1 MRAPKDRSSTMSG
14 EFDYDLFTIGAGSGG
29 VRASRVAAAHGA
41 RVAVAEEYR
50 VGGTCVIRG
59 CVPKKMLVYGA
70 HFAEDLVDAQ
80 HFGWTIGEKRFDWAA
95 LRDHVQRDVTRL
107 EGLYGQTLGNHD
119 VTIFPERATITAPHE
134 ITLASGKVVTAKYI
148 LIATGARPHVPAFS
162 GSEHVITSN
171 EAFHLETLPR
181 RILIAGGG
189 YIANEFAGI
198 FNEFGCKVTIA
209 NRSDTIL
216 RSYDAALR
224 DRLLQISM
232 VKGIEF
238 CFNAEFEAI
247 EKQEDGTLMVKLTG
261 HDAREFDAVMVA
273 TGRVPNIEGL
283 GLETVGVETGRK
295 GEIVV
300 DAFSKTSVDHIYAVG
315 DVTDRVQLTPVAIR
329 EGQAFAD
336 SVFGPGEPYAV
347 DHSCVPSAVFSHPPI
362 ASVGMTEGQARNQL
376 GSIRVFQA
384 DFRPMKN
391 VVAGRNERSLYK
403 MIVDA
408 TNDRIVGIHMIG
420 PEAPEIMQAA
430 AVAVKAGLTK
440 ADFDATV
447 AIHPTM
453 AEELVLFK

>member
-1 MRAPKDRSSTMSG
+1 MTAEYD
-14 EFDYDLFTIGAGSGG
+14 FDLFTIGAGSGG

-41 RVAVAEEYR
+41 KVAVAEEYR

-70 HFAEDLVDAQ
+70 HFAEDLEDAKA
-80 HFGWTIGEKRFDWAA
+80 FGWTIEGKRFDWAS
-95 LRDHVQRDVTRL
+95 LRDAVQTDVTRL
-107 EGLYGQTLGNHD
+107 EGLYGQTLGNHE
-119 VTIFPERATITAPHE
+119 VTIFKERATITGDHQ
-134 ITLASGKVVTAKYI
+134 ITLASGQVVTARYI
-148 LIATGARPHVPAFS
+148 LVATGARPHVPAFP

-216 RSYDAALR
+216 RSYDASVR

-232 VKGIEF
+232 VKGIAF
-238 CFNAEFEAI
+238 LFHAEFEHI
-247 EKQEDGTLMVKLTG
+247 EKQDDGTLLVKLTG
-261 HDAREFDAVMVA
+261 QEPCEYDAVMVA

-283 GLETVGVETGRK
+283 GLETVGIETGKR

-300 DAFSKTSVDHIYAVG
+300 DAFSKTNVDYVYAVG

-336 SVFGPGEPYAV
+336 SVFGGVEAYAV

-362 ASVGMTEGQARNQL
+362 AAVGMTESEARNQL
-376 GSIRVFQA
+376 GNIKVFQS

-408 TNDRIVGIHMIG
+408 ANDRIVGIHMIG
-420 PEAPEIMQAA
+420 PDAPEIMQAA

>member
-1 MRAPKDRSSTMSG
+1 MADAYD
-14 EFDYDLFTIGAGSGG
+14 FDLFTIGAGSGG

-70 HFAEDLVDAQ
+70 HFAEDLIDAQ
-80 HFGWTIGEKRFDWAA
+80 HFGWTLGEKTFDWVA
-95 LRDHVQRDVTRL
+95 LRDSVQNDVTRL
-107 EGLYGQTLGNHD
+107 EGLYGQTLANND
-119 VTIFPERATITAPHE
+119 VTIYNERATITGPHE
-134 ITLASGKVVTAKYI
+134 ITLASGDVVTAKHI
-148 LIATGARPHVPAFS
+148 LIATGARPFVPEFP
-162 GSEHVITSN
+162 GNEHVITSN
-171 EAFHLETLPR
+171 EAFHLDELPR

-189 YIANEFAGI
+189 YIANEFACI

-216 RSYDAALR
+216 RSYDAAVR
-224 DRLLQISM
+224 DRLLQIST
-232 VKGIEF
+232 VKGITF
-238 CFNAEFEAI
+238 LFNAEFEHI
-247 EKQEDGTLMVKLTG
+247 EKQDDGSLLVKLTG
-261 HDAREFDAVMVA
+261 QEACAYDAVMVA

-283 GLETVGVETGRK
+283 GLETIGVELGKR
-295 GEIVV
+295 GEIAV
-300 DAFSKTSVDHIYAVG
+300 DRFSKTNVDYVYAVG

-336 SVFGPGEPYAV
+336 SVFGDGEPYAV

-362 ASVGMTEGQARNQL
+362 AAVGLTEGEARDQYGNIKVYQ
-376 GSIRVFQA
+376 S

-408 TNDRIVGIHMIG
+408 GTDRIVGIHMIG
-420 PEAPEIMQAA
+420 PEAPEIMQGAA
-430 AVAVKAGLTK
+430 IAVKAGLTK